1 MMARPRSVDVNGDTR
16 ERILAEAARLFSE
29 LGYHGASTRA
39 ITEAVG
45 IKQPSLFHYFAGK
58 EAIGQEL
65 IDRRVTMSPLLSD
78 RFVPT
83 PDDPALDLF
92 RLIRDETTVELEMS
106 LDTRWLF
113 RLPPATSELF
123 PRWEATLAAATATTE
138 HVIRRGIESG
148 DFIAEHP
155 RVVREIFDAVANE
168 SMFWPHD
175 TQGLQPEV
183 IAKVLLRLVITDAS
197 TIAAVAERAKAT
209 APLHEAPTG
218 EAPTEEAPTGEAPTG
233 EAPTSEAG

>member
-29 LGYHGASTRA
+29 LGYQGASTRA

-65 IDRRVTMSPLLSD
+65 IDRRVTMSPLLSG
-78 RFVPT
+78 RFADT

-92 RLIRDETTVELEMS
+92 RLIRDETTLELAMP

-113 RLPPATSELF
+113 RLPPATAELF
-123 PRWEATLAAATATTE
+123 PRWATGVDVARATTE
-138 HVIRRGIESG
+138 RIIRRGIESG
-148 DFIAEHP
+148 DFIAGHP
-155 RVVREIFDAVANE
+155 RAVLEIFDAVANE
-168 SMFWPHD
+168 SMFWSHD
-175 TQGLQPEV
+175 NHGVPPEV
-183 IAKVLLRLVITDAS
+183 IAEVLLRLVITDAS
-197 TIAAVAERAKAT
+197 TIAAVAERAKES
-209 APLHEAPTG
+209 APTLGAPTG
-218 EAPTEEAPTGEAPTG
+218 ELPAGEAPSD
-233 EAPTSEAG
+233 EEPDP